1 MGMKLRALPA
11 SLKLTGKRVLVR
23 VDWNVPKLHAG
34 MEDSLRITRSLPL
47 INDLSERGATVILL
61 THLGRPTRRD
71 LRFSTRPLST
81 LLKRQHHLSV
91 TFHPESV
98 SDTRGR
104 KRLQERLADAEAGS
118 VHLLENVRFEPGE
131 DKNDHKLAKAYAELG
146 DIYINDAFGASHR
159 AHTSIV
165 ALAKTLPTYAGPAL
179 AMEVEALSR
188 LLNRPSRPFVAILG
202 GFKLSTKLPLL
213 GKLLRSCDQVMVGGA
228 MAATCLAAKG
238 IVVGAS
244 LIERPL
250 VKQIKTTVSSSKLIL
265 PIDVK
270 VRRGRERALYRCPV
284 DQIEKGDVIVDVGPA
299 TLAAWAARI
308 KKAKTIMWNGPV
320 GISEETATGAGTRFL
335 ARAIAARA
343 KGPAFGV
350 AGGGDTLPV
359 IAQTRTADW
368 FDHLS
373 TGGGAMLAFVTSDG
387 KLPGLEPLHRT

>member
-1 MGMKLRALPA
+1 MKLRALPA

-47 INDLSERGATVILL
+47 IKDLSERGATVILL

-81 LLKRQHHLSV
+81 LLKRQHDLPV
-91 TFHPESV
+91 TFHPEPV
-98 SDTRGR
+98 SDARAR
-104 KRLQERLADAEAGS
+104 QRLLERLSEAPAGS
-118 VHLLENVRFEPGE
+118 IHLLENVRFEPGE
-131 DKNDHKLAKAYAELG
+131 DKNDRKLAKAYAGLG
-146 DIYINDAFGASHR
+146 DIYINDAFGACHR
-159 AHTSIV
+159 AHASIV
-165 ALAKTLPTYAGPAL
+165 ALAKALPAYAGPAL
-179 AMEVEALSR
+179 VGEVEALSR
-188 LLNRPSRPFVAILG
+188 LLNRPSRPFVAVLG

-213 GKLLRSCDQVMVGGA
+213 SKLLRSCDQVMVGGA

-238 IVVGAS
+238 FAVGAS

-250 VKQIKTTVSSSKLIL
+250 VTQIKTTVNSSKLIL
-265 PIDVK
+265 PVDVK
-270 VRRGRERALYRCPV
+270 VRRGRERTLYRRLV
-284 DQIEKGDVIVDVGPA
+284 GQIEKGDMIVDVGPA

-320 GISEETATGAGTRFL
+320 GISEERATGAGTRFL
-335 ARAIAARA
+335 ARAVAARA

-350 AGGGDTLPV
+350 AGGGETLPV
-359 IAQTRTADW
+359 ISQTRTSEW
-368 FDHLS
+368 FDHVS
-373 TGGGAMLAFVTSDG
+373 TGGGAMLAFVASEG